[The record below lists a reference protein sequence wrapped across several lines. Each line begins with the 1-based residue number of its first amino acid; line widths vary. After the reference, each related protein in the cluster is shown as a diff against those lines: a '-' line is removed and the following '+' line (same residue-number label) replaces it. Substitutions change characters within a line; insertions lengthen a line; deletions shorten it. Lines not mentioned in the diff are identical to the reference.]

1 MKVTIELDTDVATDF
16 AVYQLVFGLPVA
28 APGATKAAPIMPP
41 PPEDDTSPDT
51 QPDVPYLIASRPYGD
66 PEEGRARRTKVQL
79 AEDADIEQLFAEA
92 TKAGIKGLPKSIP
105 NGPASE
111 FLTELRYMLEEAET
125 PGDASQN
132 DDGDGFKVDDEDEAE
147 PMDLDEFR
155 AILGKAM
162 KALGGKTVSE
172 AMKPHKSATDVP
184 EDQRNEYAA
193 TLLREID
200 AA

>member
-1 MKVTIELDTDVATDF
+1 MKLTFELDTDNAIDCAAIERVLGVAILTTGD
-16 AVYQLVFGLPVA
+16 A
-28 APGATKAAPIMPP
+28 KAAPIMPP
-41 PPEDDTSPDT
+41 PPEDDTSPET
-51 QPDVPYLIASRPYGD
+51 RPDLPGAPTRAYGE

-105 NGPASE
+105 NGSASE

-125 PGDASQN
+125 PGDASEN
-132 DDGDGFKVDDEDEAE
+132 DGDGFKVDDEDEAE